1 MTTLYCPL
9 KSPKILYTL
18 QRTALYINIKLGLV
32 TRFHTSAISY
42 YTRLAMCILDCCQL
56 VMYKM
61 VAYGN
66 RAMENKMAT
75 RATLAMNTLM
85 VPAELPAMSK
95 EQNK

>member
-1 MTTLYCPL
+1 MH
-9 KSPKILYTL
+9 
-18 QRTALYINIKLGLV
+18 V
-32 TRFHTSAISY
+32 
-42 YTRLAMCILDCCQL
+42 LAMCILDCCQL

-75 RATLAMNTLM
+75 RATLVMDTLM